1 MGPVNQTAPSARTTV
16 RRLPDR
22 ADYERARV
30 EAVLDEGLVC
40 HVGFVTADGTPAVVP
55 TTYARIDDHL
65 VIHGSPASRMLRSLK
80 DGLDVCVVVTLVDG
94 MVLARSTFHHSMNYR
109 SVVVYGRATEI
120 TDLEDKRAALDC
132 LVEHLVPGRTDHA
145 RGPNEKELRSTLVL
159 RLPLDEASA
168 KVRTGPPVDDA
179 EDMDLPVWAGVVP
192 VGVAVGAPAPDPD
205 TGPEATVPTHV
216 AGWRRG
222 PVVVAD

>member
-1 MGPVNQTAPSARTTV
+1 MEPVTQAAPSTRTTV
-16 RRLPDR
+16 RRLPERGNYDR
-22 ADYERARV
+22 ARID
-30 EAVLDEGLVC
+30 AVLDEGLVC
-40 HVGFVTADGTPAVVP
+40 HVGFVTGDGTPAVVP

-65 VIHGSPASRMLRSLK
+65 VVHGSPASRMLRSLK
-80 DGLDVCVVVTLVDG
+80 DGVDVCVVVTLLDG

-120 TDLEDKRAALDC
+120 TDPADKRAALDR
-132 LVEHLVPGRTDHA
+132 LVEHLVPGRTEHA
-145 RGPNEKELRSTLVL
+145 RGPNDKELKSTLVL

-179 EDMDLPVWAGVVP
+179 EDMELPVWAGVLP
-192 VGVAVGAPAPDPD
+192 VGVAVGQAVSDGASGTD
-205 TGPEATVPTHV
+205 TPVPEHV

-222 PVVVAD
+222 PVVVAE